1 LNLLV
6 LQYSSLLSPRLDK
19 GNRCIVWADQH
30 TGAVVRC
37 EQQFL
42 HNTKITSSA
51 INEEKKFA
59 KSKGSTHHVGRYA
72 AFSELQHYLLG
83 YPEVHSTMNFV
94 EICTMPFEMRTTT
107 KISLDSSG
115 ELRRPDRRQTQEDGG
130 SSVGIVC
137 EVRREVFG
145 NESWRNMSR
154 NQILT
159 MNNGGRSITRSY
171 DYVSLFSLRPVELMK
186 LFPVMPQYFRW
197 FKIDEAVLSREK
209 VSSGLQVDI
218 TKSLWVDALGRRVRL
233 RRNALPEVMERLEN
247 IDNESLPA
255 DLILLKDHLLELIR
269 SAYACTLFIAEDKD
283 HRVPIPVLS
292 SINPRNPS
300 DFLLHVMLMIGE
312 VSTEFDLRCA
322 GSMKETLAETK
333 LIPSSHLDDEE
344 YLRKYSIH
352 LLKRVIREVF
362 PFQAITLR
370 AMQEYIIRC
379 KRLFDSVLLEDA
391 IPLSELP
398 PCLLTDLLNEKDV
411 KLKEA
416 WEKTRSAQLSM
427 IYAQVSNPE
436 DFPPMEDVMSASKT
450 NPIEWDPVT
459 SMRISAAQTRE
470 SLNEQKVAVGYG
482 KRAVDKY
489 CRQFGVTSRTKG
501 VLTHGSPGAG
511 KTYVTLIDVLY
522 GMSQGLRV
530 MSAALMAFRSQCIG
544 GVHLH
549 KLFCLEVSKSRNI
562 FRMAELAVE
571 KLHR

>member
-1 LNLLV
+1 
-6 LQYSSLLSPRLDK
+6 
-19 GNRCIVWADQH
+19 
-30 TGAVVRC
+30 
-37 EQQFL
+37 
-42 HNTKITSSA
+42 
-51 INEEKKFA
+51 
-59 KSKGSTHHVGRYA
+59 
-72 AFSELQHYLLG
+72 
-83 YPEVHSTMNFV
+83 
-94 EICTMPFEMRTTT
+94 
-107 KISLDSSG
+107 
-115 ELRRPDRRQTQEDGG
+115 
-130 SSVGIVC
+130 
-137 EVRREVFG
+137 
-145 NESWRNMSR
+145 
-154 NQILT
+154 
-159 MNNGGRSITRSY
+159 
-171 DYVSLFSLRPVELMK
+171 
-186 LFPVMPQYFRW
+186 
-197 FKIDEAVLSREK
+197 
-209 VSSGLQVDI
+209 
-218 TKSLWVDALGRRVRL
+218 
-233 RRNALPEVMERLEN
+233 
-247 IDNESLPA
+247 
-255 DLILLKDHLLELIR
+255 
-269 SAYACTLFIAEDKD
+269 
-283 HRVPIPVLS
+283 
-292 SINPRNPS
+292 
-300 DFLLHVMLMIGE
+300 
-312 VSTEFDLRCA
+312 
-322 GSMKETLAETK
+322 MKETLAETK